1 MAIVTQTAPVGDSP
15 PASADAAHIRVWDP
29 FVRFF
34 HWSLV
39 GLFVIAFATGDEIEA
54 VHIAAGYA
62 IASLVGLRILWGLVG
77 PRRARFT
84 DFVRGPRTVLAY
96 CRSAAAGR
104 APRFLGHNPAGGAM
118 IIALLGMLIGISVT
132 GVMMT
137 SDAYWGA
144 EWVEDLHEGLV
155 YAMLG
160 LIGLHVAGV
169 LFSSLAHREN
179 LVGSM
184 ITGWKRA
191 S

>member
-1 MAIVTQTAPVGDSP
+1 
-15 PASADAAHIRVWDP
+15 
-29 FVRFF
+29 
-34 HWSLV
+34 
-39 GLFVIAFATGDEIEA
+39 
-54 VHIAAGYA
+54 
-62 IASLVGLRILWGLVG
+62 
-77 PRRARFT
+77 
-84 DFVRGPRTVLAY
+84 
-96 CRSAAAGR
+96 
-104 APRFLGHNPAGGAM
+104 M